1 MAGPRSRTRQ
11 MLGMLKLE
19 IPAGKALP
27 GPPIGPALGQHRLNI
42 SEFCRQFNERSQSLE
57 SGSPCRTEISYYR
70 DNSFTFEIKQ
80 PPVSYFLKQAAN
92 SPKGSREPGR
102 DSAGSVTTAD
112 VRRIAEAKLTELN
125 THDVEAAMR
134 VVAGSARSMGIEI
147 RG

>member
-1 MAGPRSRTRQ
+1 MAPPRSKQ
-11 MLGMLKLE
+11 KLGLLKLE

-42 SEFCRQFNERSQSLE
+42 GEFCKQFNDRSQGLE
-57 SGSPCRTEISYYR
+57 PGSPCRTEISYYR

-80 PPVSYFLKQAAN
+80 PPVSYFLKQAAQV
-92 SPKGSREPGR
+92 PKGSEQPGR
-102 DSAGSVTTAD
+102 ESAGSVTAAD
-112 VRRIAEAKLTELN
+112 LRRIAEAKLAELN

>member
-1 MAGPRSRTRQ
+1 MAPRRSKQ
-11 MLGMLKLE
+11 KLGMLKLE

-42 SEFCRQFNERSQSLE
+42 GEFCKQFNDRSQGLE
-57 SGSPCRTEISYYR
+57 PGSPCRTEISYYR

-80 PPVSYFLKQAAN
+80 PPVSYFLKQAAQL
-92 SPKGSREPGR
+92 PKGSEHPGR
-102 DSAGSVTTAD
+102 ESAGSVTAAD
-112 VRRIAEAKLTELN
+112 LRRIAEAKLAELN

>member
-1 MAGPRSRTRQ
+1 MAPPRSKQR
-11 MLGMLKLE
+11 LGILKLE

-42 SEFCRQFNERSQSLE
+42 AEFCKQFNDRSQSLE
-57 SGSPCRTEISYYR
+57 PGSPCRTEISYYR

-80 PPVSYFLKQAAN
+80 PPVSYFLKQAAKL
-92 SPKGSREPGR
+92 SKGSEQPGR
-102 DSAGSVTTAD
+102 NTAGSVSAAE
-112 VRRIAEAKLTELN
+112 VRRIAEAKMAELN
-125 THDVEAAMR
+125 AHDIDAAMR

>member
-1 MAGPRSRTRQ
+1 MAPPRSKQ
-11 MLGMLKLE
+11 KLGLLKLE

-42 SEFCRQFNERSQSLE
+42 SEFCRQFNDRSQSLE
-57 SGSPCRTEISYYR
+57 PGSPCRTEVSYYR

-80 PPVSYFLKQAAN
+80 PPVSYFLKQAAQL
-92 SPKGSREPGR
+92 SKGSEQPGR
-102 DSAGSVTTAD
+102 DSAGSVTAAD
-112 VRRIAEAKLTELN
+112 LRRIAEAKLAELN